1 MTLQLITDHP
11 ALPQII
17 ADSFQWQVA
26 KNPLD
31 LPVSWVD
38 TNREIVSL
46 PHFSYGFHLSDQEN
60 DYQVQNI
67 TEVHQKLINLHH
79 LTGQKIQLRLPVFP
93 DTGETFKVSSWL
105 KIIKPWYNNHLVWPG
120 NLGRKIRKAC
130 QEGFHISQGGTELLN
145 VFYKVYEQRLHE
157 IGSAALPLI
166 FFKNLLERYPDLVL
180 KADARIYVVFFKAEV
195 VGGAF
200 CLRYDNFMENTWFA
214 TLGRF
219 QKSYVSYL
227 LHAVMIE
234 DAAKNGCMVYSFG
247 RSTRGSGV
255 HKFKKQWG
263 AEDVA
268 LYWLRVPETNLSL
281 KNFPGLMKWWRWV
294 PLQIARPFNNL
305 LSKWLY

>member
-1 MTLQLITDHP
+1 MALQLITDHP

-17 ADSFQWQVA
+17 ADSFQWRIA
-26 KNPLD
+26 KSPLGD
-31 LPVSWVD
+31 SVSWVD
-38 TNREIVSL
+38 TTREIVSL
-46 PHFSYGFHLSDQEN
+46 PHFSYGFQSTYQEDSYHKN
-60 DYQVQNI
+60 NI
-67 TEVHQKLINLHH
+67 EEVHQKLVNLHH
-79 LTGQKIQLRLPVFP
+79 HTGRKFQLRLAISP
-93 DTGETFKVSSWL
+93 DPGDTFKVSSWL
-105 KIIKPWYNNHLVWPG
+105 KLNKPWYNDHLSWPG
-120 NLGRKIRKAC
+120 NLGRKIRKAH
-130 QEGFHISQGGTELLN
+130 QEGLLVRRGGKEFLDL
-145 VFYKVYEQRLHE
+145 FYKVYEQRLHE

-166 FFKNLLERYPDLVL
+166 FFKNLLERYPDPVL
-180 KADARIYVVFFKAEV
+180 MADARIYVVFLNAEA